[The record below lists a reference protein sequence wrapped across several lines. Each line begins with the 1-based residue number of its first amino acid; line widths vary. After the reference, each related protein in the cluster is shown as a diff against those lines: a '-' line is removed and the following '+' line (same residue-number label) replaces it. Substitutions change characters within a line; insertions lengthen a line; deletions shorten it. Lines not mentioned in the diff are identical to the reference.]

1 MKRPT
6 SRQLL
11 IVSALLTLLAL
22 VLMVWSVLVP
32 TPMPVMLAM
41 SVGQGIG
48 TMAFGL
54 YLWVVATDLMRI
66 RRERR
71 ASLPPPVTTEPPR

>member
-11 IVSALLTLLAL
+11 IASSILTLLAL
-22 VLMVWSVLVP
+22 AMMVWSVLVP

-41 SVGQGIG
+41 SVGQGLG
-48 TMAFGL
+48 TMAFGIYL
-54 YLWVVATDLMRI
+54 YVVFTDLMRI

-71 ASLPPPVTTEPPR
+71 ESLPPPVTRESPR